1 MSESKPKYA
10 NFPERELQ
18 VAIGQ
23 NINATT
29 LKTLTRL
36 SIGTYEM
43 SFLQQEKG
51 KATNDAA
58 RTALNLLSKHAKLT
72 PTSEK
77 TRDFVGHFIA
87 QNDEVVYKLWITTP
101 FELTQS
107 GHIIWVRYSELT
119 GDMKTGVA
127 FKLATAFSIDDISN
141 LLKKAHDNAVVLAP
155 GEAFTLKGNP
165 PPRFQKKAAAA
176 DAAASVTSDSVA
188 SDESASSNEP
198 APSA

>member
-18 VAIGQ
+18 VAIGP

-58 RTALNLLSKHAKLT
+58 RTALNALSKQAKLV

-87 QNDEVVYKLWITTP
+87 QNEDVIYKLWITTP

-127 FKLATAFSIDDISN
+127 FKLATAFTIDDISN
-141 LLKKAHDNAVVLAP
+141 LIKKAHDNAVVLAP

-165 PPRFQKKAAAA
+165 PPRFQKKAAAS
-176 DAAASVTSDSVA
+176 DVAAPVTEEVA
-188 SDESASSNEP
+188 AGGDET
-198 APSA
+198 PSA